1 MVLIHMDSRLARGGD
16 SLQCLLNANVQS
28 LTSCLSFVICDAG
41 GGTVDLISYTILKL
55 KPILEVQEATPGTG
69 ALCGS
74 TFLNLRFKKFLT
86 SRLGKQAGFDDEVM
100 TEAMEKFEKTVKRQ
114 FTMSAA
120 PDDTYI
126 IPVGGLA
133 NNKALGISRGRYSM
147 KVCVPDVWYTWRLK
161 PISSTRIHNR
171 AF

>member
-1 MVLIHMDSRLARGGD
+1 M
-16 SLQCLLNANVQS
+16 
-28 LTSCLSFVICDAG
+28 
-41 GGTVDLISYTILKL
+41 ISYTILNL

-86 SRLGKQAGFDDEVM
+86 AKLGKLPGFDDEVM
-100 TEAMEKFEKTVKRQ
+100 AEAMEKFEKTVKRQ
-114 FTMSAA
+114 FTMNAA

-133 NNKALGISRGRYSM
+133 NNKELGISRGRYSL
-147 KVCVPDVWYTWRLK
+147 KVGQLRHPAQSPGTPRPGILLF
-161 PISSTRIHNR
+161 TRIFCTNTPC
-171 AF
+171 